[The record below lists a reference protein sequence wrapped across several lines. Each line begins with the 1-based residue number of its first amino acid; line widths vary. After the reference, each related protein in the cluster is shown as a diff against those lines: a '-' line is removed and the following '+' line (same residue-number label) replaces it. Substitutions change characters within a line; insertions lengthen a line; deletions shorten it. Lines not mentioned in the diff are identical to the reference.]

1 MEMRKLGSQGPEISV
16 VGFGAWEAGGG
27 MWGENES
34 DRAVI
39 DAIHAGLDAGMNW
52 IDTAEVYG
60 RGRSEELVR
69 RAVKGRRED
78 LLVFTKVAPK
88 PPGSGFRPEQVRSAI
103 QASLRRLGL
112 DHIDVYQLHWPDES
126 IPVEETWT
134 AMAAL
139 QDEGLTRYVG
149 VSNADWELVEACL
162 VIRHVDSVQNELSL
176 LHQDDRDG
184 LLVSLDGAGVGYLA
198 YSPMALGLLTGGIGR
213 DTEISDWRAAPG
225 EAGSELFRPGAL
237 ERNLDLVESLRGVA
251 ERIGM
256 PLATL
261 ALQWVIEQRGVT
273 AAIAGSRN
281 ADHARSNAG
290 AGDLRLAADVL
301 AEIDRIF
308 A

>member
-1 MEMRKLGSQGPEISV
+1 VEMRKLGSHGPEISV

-52 IDTAEVYG
+52 IDTAEIYG
-60 RGRSEELVR
+60 RGRSEELVG

-78 LLVFTKVAPK
+78 LLVFTKVAPE
-88 PPGSGFRPEQVRSAI
+88 PPGTGFRPEQVRRAI
-103 QASLRRLGL
+103 HGSLRRLGL
-112 DHIDVYQLHWPDES
+112 DYVDLYQLHWPDES
-126 IPVEETWT
+126 IPVEETWS

-139 QDEGLTRYVG
+139 QDEGLTRHVG

-162 VIRHVDSVQNELSL
+162 AIRHVDSVQNELSL
-176 LHQDDRDG
+176 LHQHDRDG
-184 LLVSLDGAGVGYLA
+184 LLISLDGAGVGYLA
-198 YSPMALGLLTGGIGR
+198 YSPMALGLLTGSIRR
-213 DTEISDWRAAPG
+213 DTQISDWRAAPG
-225 EAGSELFRPGAL
+225 GAGPELFRPGAL
-237 ERNLDLVESLRGVA
+237 ERNLDLVERLRGVA

-261 ALQWVIEQRGVT
+261 SLRWVIEQRGVT

-281 ADHARSNAG
+281 ADHARSNAL
-290 AGDLRLAADVL
+290 AGDLRLAAEVL